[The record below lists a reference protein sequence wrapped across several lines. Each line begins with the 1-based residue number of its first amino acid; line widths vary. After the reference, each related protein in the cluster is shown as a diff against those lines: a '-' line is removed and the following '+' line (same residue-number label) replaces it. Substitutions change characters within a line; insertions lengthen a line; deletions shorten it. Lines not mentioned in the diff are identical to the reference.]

1 MAFTRKSKA
10 INFNEPAK
18 EDIYNTTSSA
28 KSLSTT
34 PITAPRP
41 YFFVSEI
48 PDTSTVHTG
57 AGINT
62 QRKMYAIMEG
72 NKRIKTWGLTGA
84 YGLNGY
90 SNANFNTLFPQL
102 TQFDYPL
109 DKDDFITQVAVGKGH
124 MAAFVTAKG
133 YLYTGGYVDDD
144 RWTGFM
150 DDVNRYAFLRVAH
163 AETITTATYSS
174 GGASGANNFVIS
186 AVNANIVVGQ
196 QVVGFGVPSWTT
208 VTAISGTTITFSNVL
223 NQQAAGVYSFGRPW
237 GPGGIC
243 AKKVYLPSSSANTS
257 SEQWAMVLSTDSN
270 VYACGYNGNGQMGIG
285 NTAGPRGYWDRVPGI
300 SNIKEVY
307 CSSYTAYAITYSG
320 QLWGWGYN
328 GYGHLGIGDTT
339 QRTSPTSLVASGV
352 HKVFQ
357 KGSDYETSFYLSNDG
372 LAYSCG
378 SNYYGSLGINVE
390 NTGSTNTWTVV
401 NTTNI
406 GTRRVIDIK
415 ALGTGSYNTTW
426 FLCDDGAVFSCG
438 YNGLGQVG
446 DGTTTTRQIPTLVTQ
461 PSGFPK
467 VDKIVV
473 GGGSNTHFVMGV
485 NMATGRMWSV
495 GSFNYG
501 AIGQAIGEPTGTWL
515 FTDTSGRAQYPPRE
529 TLGIPSVEDGYAKI
543 KDFFTISEPNAETTI
558 FCLLTDGTIWVR
570 GYGHYQAKGH
580 KIVQHYWNANLTY
593 HGNQYTD
600 TAWRQVEF

>member
-1 MAFTRKSKA
+1 MAISRKSKA
-10 INFNEPAK
+10 VNFNEPAK
-18 EDIYNTTSSA
+18 ENVYNTTSSA
-28 KSLSTT
+28 KDLSTT

-41 YFFVSEI
+41 YFFVSEL
-48 PDTSTVHTG
+48 PDTSTVNTG
-57 AGINT
+57 ASIYT
-62 QRKMYAIMEG
+62 DRKMYAIMEG

-90 SNANFNTLFPQL
+90 SNFNFNVLFPQL

-150 DDVNRYAFLRVAH
+150 DDVNRYAFSRVAH
-163 AETITTATYSS
+163 AETITTATFSS
-174 GGASGANNFVIS
+174 GGAVGANTFVIS
-186 AVNANIVVGQ
+186 AANASIAVGQ
-196 QVVGFGVPSWTT
+196 HVVGFGVPSWTT
-208 VTAISGTTITFSNVL
+208 VTAVSGTTITLSNVF
-223 NQQAAGVYSFGRPW
+223 NQIAAGVYSFGRPW

-243 AKKVYLPSSSANTS
+243 AKKVYLPSSTSNTN

-270 VYACGYNGNGQMGIG
+270 VYACGYNGHGQMGIG
-285 NTAGPRGYWDRVPGI
+285 NTTSPRGYWDRVPTI

-328 GYGHLGIGDTT
+328 GYGQLGIGNTT
-339 QRTSPTSLVASGV
+339 NQTSPTSLVASGV
-352 HKVFQ
+352 FKVFS
-357 KGSDYETSFYLSNDG
+357 KGSDYETSFYLSTDG

-378 SNYYGSLGINVE
+378 SNYFGSLGINVE
-390 NTGSTNTWTVV
+390 NTSNTTTWTVV

-415 ALGTGSYNTTW
+415 ATGTGSNNSTW
-426 FLCDDGAVFSCG
+426 FLCDDGSVFACG
-438 YNGLGQVG
+438 NNGLGQLG
-446 DGTTTTRQIPTLVTQ
+446 DNTVTTRQIPTLLIQ
-461 PSGFPK
+461 PTGFPK
-467 VDKIVV
+467 VDRIFV

-495 GSFNYG
+495 GSFNHG
-501 AIGQAIGEPTGTWL
+501 AIGQAIGDPTGTWAM
-515 FTDTSGRAQYPPRE
+515 TSTSTRAQYPARE

-543 KDFFTISEPNAETTI
+543 KDIWMMSGANGETTVY
-558 FCLLTDGTIWVR
+558 CLLNDGTIWVR
-570 GYGHYQAKGH
+570 GYGSYNAKGH
-580 KIVQHYWNANLTY
+580 KIVQYYWNANLTY
-593 HGNQYTD
+593 HGNQVVD
-600 TAWRQVEF
+600 TGWKQVEF

>member
-1 MAFTRKSKA
+1 MALVRKSKA
-10 INFNEPAK
+10 VNVNEPAK
-18 EDIYNTTSSA
+18 EDIYNTISSA
-28 KSLSTT
+28 KSLNTT

-41 YFFVSEI
+41 YFFVSEL
-48 PDTSTVHTG
+48 PDTATVNTG
-57 AGINT
+57 ASIYCD
-62 QRKMYAIMEG
+62 RKMYAIMEG
-72 NKRIKTWGLTGA
+72 NKRLKTWGLSGV

-90 SNANFNTLFPQL
+90 SSQSVNVLYPDL
-102 TQFDYPL
+102 VQFDYPL
-109 DKDDFITQVAVGKGH
+109 DKDDFIIQVAVGKGH

-150 DDVNRYAFLRVAH
+150 DDVNRYAFSRVAH

-174 GGASGANNFVIS
+174 GGAVTANNFVIS

-196 QVVGFGVPSWTT
+196 HVVGFGVPSWTT
-208 VTAISGTTITFSNVL
+208 VTAVSGTTITLSNAF

-243 AKKVYLPSSSANTS
+243 AKKVYLPASTANTS

-270 VYACGYNGNGQMGIG
+270 VYACGYNGHGQMGIG
-285 NTAGPRGYWDRVPGI
+285 NTTSPRGYWDRVPTI

-328 GYGHLGIGDTT
+328 GYGQLGIGNTT
-339 QRTSPTSLVASGV
+339 NQTSPTSLVASGV
-352 HKVFQ
+352 LKVFS

-378 SNYYGSLGINVE
+378 SNYFGSLGINVE
-390 NTGSTNTWTVV
+390 NTGNTTTWTVV

-415 ALGTGSYNTTW
+415 ATGTGSNNSTW
-426 FLCDDGAVFSCG
+426 FLCDDGAVFACG
-438 YNGLGQVG
+438 NNGSGQLG
-446 DGTTTTRQIPTLVTQ
+446 DGTVTTRQIPTLITQ

-467 VDKIVV
+467 VDKIIV

-495 GSFNYG
+495 GSYNYG
-501 AIGQAIGEPTGTWL
+501 AIGQAIGDPTGTWAMT
-515 FTDTSGRAQYPPRE
+515 FTSTRAQYPARE
-529 TLGIPSVEDGYAKI
+529 TLGIPCVEDGYAKI
-543 KDFFTISEPNAETTI
+543 KDFFMMSGPNGETTVY
-558 FCLLTDGTIWVR
+558 CLLNDGTIWVR
-570 GYGHYQAKGH
+570 GFGSYNAKGH
-580 KIVQHYWNANLTY
+580 KLVQYYWNGALTY
-593 HGNQYTD
+593 NGMQVGD
-600 TAWRQVEF
+600 TGWKQVEF